1 MHETK
6 AQLILLN
13 GMKCMGCGKATRL
26 KDLQWHHIKPKY
38 VSKACHEE
46 PDNSYENGALLC
58 KRCHVTIHKYL
69 WWDKEYQ
76 LLTDL
81 IEDNKVY

>member
-13 GMKCMGCGKATRL
+13 GMKCMGCGKETRL

-38 VSKACHEE
+38 VSKK
-46 PDNSYENGALLC
+46 N
-58 KRCHVTIHKYL
+58 T
-69 WWDKEYQ
+69 YQ
-76 LLTDL
+76 RNYSFVEFMQRAERISDFSTDT
-81 IEDNKVY
+81 VPTRTG